1 MPMVFSATALSM
13 PALEASR
20 PINSSIFCPV
30 PNRFNR
36 VVCLK
41 NDLERPRSEIQAINA
56 HQGDVV
62 LDSRGECCSNARVNA
77 RFIQSY
83 CAAPWFFLPE
93 VGKKYER
100 YGHWC
105 AATVLLTVSII

>member
-1 MPMVFSATALSM
+1 M

-20 PINSSIFCPV
+20 PISSSIFCPV

-36 VVCLK
+36 VACLS
-41 NDLERPRSEIQAINA
+41 NDLERLRSEIQAIRA

-77 RFIQSY
+77 RFTLAY
-83 CAAPWFFLPE
+83 CGAFSISPPK
-93 VGKKYER
+93 VGKKYEKR
-100 YGHWC
+100 KR
-105 AATVLLTVSII
+105 